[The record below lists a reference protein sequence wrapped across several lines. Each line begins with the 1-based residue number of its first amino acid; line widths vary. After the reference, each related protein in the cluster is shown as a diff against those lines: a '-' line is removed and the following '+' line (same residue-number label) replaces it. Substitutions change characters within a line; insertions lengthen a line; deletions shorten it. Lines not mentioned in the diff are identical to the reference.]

1 MGRGSGRQGLDGAER
16 GPAPR
21 LMTQEVGD
29 GDALPGGEGTRE
41 SMASLIFEISCFIF
55 NFLVAPHGS
64 P

>member
-1 MGRGSGRQGLDGAER
+1 MGRGRGRASAER

-55 NFLVAPHGS
+55 PPV
-64 P
+64 